1 MSEFESDSA
10 LPGVLPPGERVLW
23 QGKPDWRRLAMSA
36 YLGGPVA
43 IYFGVLFVWRLVEA
57 LADGAAVA
65 VALSYAAALVPMAA
79 ISLAIIAFLGWMGAR
94 VTVYTIT
101 SKRVVMKIGAALT
114 MSVNVPFKRIAGA
127 ALRKAG
133 RSHGEIALQVAGK
146 ERFSYFL
153 LWPHVRPWSQIRPQP
168 MLRALRDAPE
178 AARILAGALE
188 AYQAEFG
195 MELDPEA
202 GEAPEK
208 RRRREMAQARRM
220 QAARSN
226 DRSNDRAGGARMTPA
241 E

>member
-1 MSEFESDSA
+1 MSEFEIDSA

-23 QGKPDWRRLAMSA
+23 QGAPDWRGLARSA

-43 IYFGVLFVWRLVEA
+43 IYFAALIVWRFGEA
-57 LADGAAVA
+57 LADGASAG
-65 VALSYAAALVPMAA
+65 VALGYASALLPLAGL
-79 ISLAIIAFLGWMGAR
+79 SLAIICLLAWMGAR
-94 VTVYTIT
+94 VSVYTIT
-101 SKRVVMKIGAALT
+101 NRRVVMKIGAALT
-114 MSVNVPFKRIAGA
+114 MSVNVPFKRVAGA

-133 RSHGEIALQVAGK
+133 GGRGDIALQVAGK

-153 LWPHVRPWSQIRPQP
+153 LWPHVKPWSQIRPAP

-202 GEAPEK
+202 GETPEK
-208 RRRREMAQARRM
+208 RRRREAAQRRSDASRPAP
-220 QAARSN
+220 QAVTA
-226 DRSNDRAGGARMTPA
+226 A
-241 E
+241 